1 LTGNDKNV
9 SSNQLYVSKKTSEGK
24 WEPAQVIPFCDP
36 KYQYMHPS
44 YAPDGNTLYFTS
56 DMPGSVGGTDIWMS
70 RLSEGNWSVPT
81 NLGLEIN
88 TKGNESFPTSKDEN
102 TLFFSSDAHNT
113 LGGMDILSASKK
125 NGIW

>member
-1 LTGNDKNV
+1 
-9 SSNQLYVSKKTSEGK
+9 
-24 WEPAQVIPFCDP
+24 
-36 KYQYMHPS
+36 
-44 YAPDGNTLYFTS
+44 
-56 DMPGSVGGTDIWMS
+56 MPCSVGGTDIWMY

-81 NLGLEIN
+81 NLGSEIN